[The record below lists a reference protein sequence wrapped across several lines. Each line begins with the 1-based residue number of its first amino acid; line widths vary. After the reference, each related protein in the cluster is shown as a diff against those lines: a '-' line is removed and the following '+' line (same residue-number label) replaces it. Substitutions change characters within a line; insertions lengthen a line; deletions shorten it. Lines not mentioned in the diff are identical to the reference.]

1 MKDFKELQKELKESE
16 SKIKNIEFTSVELLK
31 TIFDITNRQ
40 RNLINE
46 ILKPNKCPSNKCPY
60 CKENDTDSID
70 HNILCLDCRE
80 TFGHSF
86 LMNYRNGDVVC

>member
-31 TIFDITNRQ
+31 SIFDITNRQ

-46 ILKPNKCPSNKCPY
+46 ILKSNKCPY

-70 HNILCLDCRE
+70 PNILCPDCRE

-86 LMNYRNGDVVC
+86 FNEL

>member
-31 TIFDITNRQ
+31 SIFDITNRQ

-46 ILKPNKCPSNKCPY
+46 ILKLNKCPY

-70 HNILCLDCRE
+70 PKILCPECRE

-86 LMNYRNGDVVC
+86 FNEL

>member
-31 TIFDITNRQ
+31 SIFDITNRQ

-46 ILKPNKCPSNKCPY
+46 ILKPNKSPY

-70 HNILCLDCRE
+70 PNILCPDCRE

-86 LMNYRNGDVVC
+86 FNEL

>member
-31 TIFDITNRQ
+31 SIFDITNRQ

-46 ILKPNKCPSNKCPY
+46 ILKPNKCPH

-70 HNILCLDCRE
+70 PNILCPDCRE

-86 LMNYRNGDVVC
+86 FNEL